1 MISEHEKQYIV
12 LTQSFDVQDECNL
25 NYYYSLGYELFAVA
39 DRKLYL
45 KKKSL

>member
-1 MISEHEKQYIV
+1 MISKLEKQYIV
-12 LTQSFDVQDECNL
+12 LTQSIDIQDECNL
-25 NYYYSLGYELFAVA
+25 NHYYSLGYELFAVT

>member
-1 MISEHEKQYIV
+1 MISKLEKQYIV
-12 LTQSFDVQDECNL
+12 LAQSFDAQDECNL
-25 NYYYSLGYELFAVA
+25 NYYYSLGYELFAVT